1 MWYIAVQRKRRE
13 EVGEMKLRFFI
24 NIAHEIRSPLTLI
37 VSPVEDLLK
46 KASDAEMHKSLLLI
60 RYNANRILGLLNQL
74 LDVRRIDKGQMRLHF
89 AEIDIG
95 IL

>member
-1 MWYIAVQRKRRE
+1 MKVHIAPPWYFSPFARILYTLFIIGACCLWYIAVQRKRRE

-60 RYNANRILGLLNQL
+60 R
-74 LDVRRIDKGQMRLHF
+74 
-89 AEIDIG
+89 
-95 IL
+95 